1 MKTKIKTKAEAR
13 AEVKD
18 KAEARTRAKTG
29 TGTESKSKTKS
40 KNNFDYKGS
49 KHKIISIVTGQ
60 WKSISITFFLFILV
74 TIFSLIEPRLYR
86 ILIDDYAM
94 VGKGNVQ
101 IILKYLIL
109 ILLCNLIVI
118 FSSIIR
124 NRIMA
129 GTGSLIAK
137 DLRSLVYEKLHELSV
152 EYVSDRKTGELMNR
166 VTGDTR
172 HIRNYIQNQA
182 TQGINQLFILIGA
195 CIILFSQNWRMA
207 ILVVVPAPLVGLIS
221 FSLRGRIRYMHRR
234 QRRQWDKVN
243 SFLQDILRGMQV
255 VKMFGQEERIIDRF
269 KKDSED
275 FRDITIDNE
284 RKWAVIFPLL
294 NFIMKVGTFFVLYYG
309 GILILGEKLKIGE
322 LFAFT
327 QYTSMIYGPLQ
338 WISFL
343 PKMTADAMTSISRIS
358 EILDEEPK
366 VKEYPSALE
375 HEIKGD
381 IRFENVSFSYSDTDS
396 KEDMVLE
403 DITINIEAGEMVGLV
418 GHSGAGKSTFVN
430 LVMRFYDPNAGAIY
444 IDGIDLKEI
453 SQKCFRNQ
461 LGVVLQETF
470 LFAGSILDNI
480 RYSKPGAT
488 LEEIIKAAKAAN
500 AHDFI
505 MTFTDG
511 YDTRVGEYGQR
522 LSGGEKQRIAIA
534 RAILCDPK
542 ILILDEA
549 TASVDTETEQK
560 IQEALGRIIKGRTT
574 IAIAHRLSTLKNA
587 NRLVVIDHGRIAE
600 VGSHQELIEKAGI
613 YNRMVTIQSQINAM

>member
-1 MKTKIKTKAEAR
+1 MKIKLN
-13 AEVKD
+13 
-18 KAEARTRAKTG
+18 
-29 TGTESKSKTKS
+29 
-40 KNNFDYKGS
+40 KNNKENKKSLKKPKCAINKKIDS
-49 KHKIISIVTGQ
+49 KHKIISIVTIQ
-60 WKSISITFFLFILV
+60 WKNILIAFLLFNLV
-74 TIFSLIEPRLYR
+74 TIFSLVEPRFYR

-94 VGKGNVQ
+94 AGKGDIF
-101 IILKYLIL
+101 IILKYLGL
-109 ILLCNLIVI
+109 ILLCNLIVSL
-118 FSSIIR
+118 SSIIR

-129 GTGSLIAK
+129 KSGSIISR
-137 DLRSLVYEKLHELSV
+137 DLRSLVYEKLQELSV
-152 EYVSDRKTGELMNR
+152 EYVMERKAGELMNR

-172 HIRNYIQNQA
+172 HIRNYIQNQV

-195 CIILFSQNWRMA
+195 CIILFSRNWRMA
-207 ILVVVPAPLVGLIS
+207 ILIVVPAPLVGLIS
-221 FSLRGRIRYMHRR
+221 YSLRGRIRYMHRR

-255 VKMFGQEERIIDRF
+255 VKMFGQEDRIIEKF
-269 KKDSED
+269 KQDSKD

-284 RKWAVIFPLL
+284 KKWATIFPLL
-294 NFIMKVGTFFVLYYG
+294 NFLMRAGTFFVLYYG

-322 LFAFT
+322 LFEFV

-343 PKMTADAMTSISRIS
+343 PKMTADAVTSLNRIS
-358 EILDEEPK
+358 EILNEDPK
-366 VKEYPSALE
+366 VKEHPHAVE
-375 HEIKGD
+375 HEIKGN
-381 IRFENVSFSYSDTDS
+381 ICFENVSFGYSDENT
-396 KEDMVLE
+396 VL
-403 DITINIEAGEMVGLV
+403 DNISIDIEAGKMIGLV
-418 GHSGAGKSTFVN
+418 GHSGAGKSTFIN
-430 LVMRFYDPNAGAIY
+430 LVMRFYDPNSGDIFV
-444 IDGIDLKEI
+444 DGINLKKI
-453 SQKCFRNQ
+453 SQKCFRSQ

-480 RYSKPGAT
+480 RYSKPNAT
-488 LEEIIKAAKAAN
+488 LEEVINAAKAAN

-505 MTFTDG
+505 MSFTDG
-511 YDTRVGEYGQR
+511 YDTKVGEYGQR

-587 NRLVVIDHGRIAE
+587 DRLVVIDHGRITE
-600 VGSHQELIEKAGI
+600 TGSHQELMEKEGI
-613 YNRMVTIQSQINAM
+613 YYRMVTIQSEINAM